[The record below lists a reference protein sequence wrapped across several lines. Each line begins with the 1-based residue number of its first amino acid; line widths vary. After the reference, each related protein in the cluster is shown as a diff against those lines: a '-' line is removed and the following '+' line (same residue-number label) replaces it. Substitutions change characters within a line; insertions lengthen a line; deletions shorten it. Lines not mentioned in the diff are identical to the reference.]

1 LRESLRHRLP
11 KALHGIA
18 GRSKQG
24 FGVPLRSWFS
34 GPLAEWADEAL
45 SPQRLEAQ
53 GILDGKTAHA
63 ALLQARAG
71 DEGAAQRAWTAC
83 VVSRW
88 CEREGIDGE
97 RVARG

>member
-1 LRESLRHRLP
+1 
-11 KALHGIA
+11 
-18 GRSKQG
+18 
-24 FGVPLRSWFS
+24 
-34 GPLAEWADEAL
+34 
-45 SPQRLEAQ
+45 
-53 GILDGKTAHA
+53 LDGKAAHA
-63 ALLQARAG
+63 ALVQARAG